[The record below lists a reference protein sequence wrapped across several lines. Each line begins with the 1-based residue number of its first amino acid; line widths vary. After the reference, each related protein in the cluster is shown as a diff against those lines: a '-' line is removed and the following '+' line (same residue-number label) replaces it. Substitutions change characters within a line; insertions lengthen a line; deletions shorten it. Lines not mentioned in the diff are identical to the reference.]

1 MEERKEVVCKMVS
14 LGMSTDKALRIAK
27 IPRSSYYYRSTG
39 GRKGKEPSTHTL
51 KNGQLVSN
59 EQLVN
64 EMNDILG
71 VDFIDYGYARTT
83 KALVAKG
90 YLVNKKKIYRL
101 MKINHLLLK
110 KRKATIKKNYVSDFV
125 PLCTAP
131 FQVMEIDIK
140 YVFIHGLRKN
150 AYLITI
156 FDVFSRA
163 ALAWSLDLD
172 MKASRVVN
180 LVNQLLQNW
189 LIPWNVDPKLTKV
202 SIRTDNGSQFIASLF
217 REHLKSADIA
227 NEYIQPATPQQN
239 GHIESFH
246 ATLTKLVCNSYFFDD
261 LSSANNVL
269 HRFFHSYNNVRI
281 MEAILFKTP
290 YEFLNLWKSGRITAQ
305 TENKKVIY
313 FFREETTSQKPVAS
327 SPEYA
332 WGNDKIIPN
341 SSNFVTID

>member
-14 LGMSTDKALRIAK
+14 MGMRTDKALKIAE

-39 GRKGKEPSTHTL
+39 VRKGKEPSAYTL
-51 KNGQLVSN
+51 KNGQMVSN

-71 VDFIDYGYARTT
+71 IDFIDYGYARTT
-83 KALVAKG
+83 KALVEKG
-90 YLVNKKKIYRL
+90 YHVNKKKIYRL

-110 KRKATIKKNYVSDFV
+110 KKKAAVKKNYVSDFV

-140 YVFIHGLRKN
+140 YVYVHGLRKN

-156 FDVFSRA
+156 LDVFSRA
-163 ALAWSLDLD
+163 ALVWGLGLD

-180 LVNQLLQNW
+180 LVNQLLQKW
-189 LIPWNVDPKLTKV
+189 LIPWDIDPKQTKV
-202 SIRTDNGSQFIASLF
+202 SIRTDNGSQFIAALF
-217 REHLKSADIA
+217 RQHLKEADIT

-246 ATLTKLVCNSYFFDD
+246 ATLTKLVCNKYCFDD
-261 LSSANNVL
+261 LNSALIVF
-269 HRFFHSYNNVRI
+269 HKFFDVYNNVRI
-281 MEAILFKTP
+281 MEAILYKTP
-290 YEFLNLWKSGRITAQ
+290 SVFLKLWKEGSIDAK
-305 TENKKVIY
+305 TENKKVSY
-313 FFREETTSQKPVAS
+313 FFREETTSHKPVAS
-327 SPEYA
+327 SSEYS
-332 WGNDKIIPN
+332 WGKDKIMPY
-341 SSNFVTID
+341 SNNIVTII

>member
-1 MEERKEVVCKMVS
+1 MEDRKEVVCKMVG
-14 LGMSTDKALRIAK
+14 LGMRTSTALAMAE
-27 IPRSSYYYRSTG
+27 IPRSSYYYRSKG
-39 GRKGKEPSTHTL
+39 VRKGKEPSTHTL

-83 KALVAKG
+83 RALAGKG
-90 YLVNKKKIYRL
+90 YHVNKKKIYRL

-110 KRKATIKKNYVSDFV
+110 RRKAVIKKNYVSNFV

-140 YVFIHGLRKN
+140 YVFIPGLRKN

-163 ALAWSLDLD
+163 ALVWSIDLD
-172 MKASRVVN
+172 MKASRVIN
-180 LVNQLLQNW
+180 LVDQLLQKW
-189 LIPWNVDPKLTKV
+189 LIPWNIDPKQTKV
-202 SIRTDNGSQFIASLF
+202 SIRTDNGSQFAAALF
-217 REHLKSADIA
+217 RQHLKEADIT

-246 ATLTKLVCNSYFFDD
+246 ATLTKLVCNKYCFDD
-261 LSSANNVL
+261 LNHAINVF
-269 HRFFHSYNNVRI
+269 HKFFDVYNNIRI
-281 MEAILFKTP
+281 MESILYKTP
-290 YEFLNLWKSGRITAQ
+290 SAFLNLWKEGRIDAKI
-305 TENKKVIY
+305 ENKKVIY
-313 FFREETTSQKPVAS
+313 FFREETTSHKPVAS
-327 SPEYA
+327 SSEYS
-332 WGNDKIIPN
+332 WGKNKIMPY
-341 SSNFVTID
+341 STNFANTV

>member
-1 MEERKEVVCKMVS
+1 MEECKEVVCKMVN
-14 LGMSTDKALRIAK
+14 LGMRTDKALKIAK

-51 KNGQLVSN
+51 KNGQPVSN

-71 VDFIDYGYARTT
+71 EDFIDYGYARTT
-83 KALVAKG
+83 KALAEKG
-90 YLVNKKKIYRL
+90 YHVNKKKIYRL

-110 KRKATIKKNYVSDFV
+110 KKKAAVKKNYVSDFK

-140 YVFIHGLRKN
+140 YVYIDGLHKN

-156 FDVFSRA
+156 FDVFSRT
-163 ALAWSLDLD
+163 ALVWSLDLD
-172 MKASRVVN
+172 MKASRVVT
-180 LVNQLLQNW
+180 LVNQLIQEW
-189 LIPWNVDPKLTKV
+189 LIPWNIDPKQTKV
-202 SIRTDNGSQFIASLF
+202 SIRTDNGSQFVATLF
-217 REHLKSADIA
+217 REHLKSVDIT

-246 ATLTKLVCNSYFFDD
+246 ATLTKLVCNKYCFDD
-261 LSSANNVL
+261 LSNAINVL
-269 HRFFHSYNNVRI
+269 RKFFHTYNNLRI
-281 MEAILFKTP
+281 MEAILYKTP
-290 YEFLNLWKSGRITAQ
+290 SDFLKLWKEGKINAKI
-305 TENKKVIY
+305 ENKKVIY
-313 FFREETTSQKPVAS
+313 FFREETTSQQPVAS
-327 SPEYA
+327 SSEYS
-332 WGNDKIIPN
+332 WGIDKIMPN

>member
-1 MEERKEVVCKMVS
+1 M
-14 LGMSTDKALRIAK
+14 
-27 IPRSSYYYRSTG
+27 
-39 GRKGKEPSTHTL
+39 
-51 KNGQLVSN
+51 
-59 EQLVN
+59 
-64 EMNDILG
+64 
-71 VDFIDYGYARTT
+71 ARTT

-90 YLVNKKKIYRL
+90 YHVNKKKIYRL

-110 KRKATIKKNYVSDFV
+110 KRKAPIKKNYVSDFV
-125 PLCTAP
+125 PLCTEP

-163 ALAWSLDLD
+163 ALAWSIDLD
-172 MKASRVVN
+172 MKAARVVC

-189 LIPWNVDPKLTKV
+189 LIPWNIDPKLTKV

-217 REHLKSADIA
+217 REHLKSADIS

-246 ATLTKLVCNSYFFDD
+246 ATLTKLVCNKYCFDD
-261 LSSANNVL
+261 LNQTINVFQK
-269 HRFFHSYNNVRI
+269 FFHVYNNIRI
-281 MEAILFKTP
+281 MEAILYKTP
-290 YEFLNLWKSGRITAQ
+290 SAFLKLWKDGAIIAK

-313 FFREETTSQKPVAS
+313 FFREETTSQKPVDS
-327 SPEYA
+327 SSEYS
-332 WGNDKIIPN
+332 WGNDKIMPISP
-341 SSNFVTID
+341 NFVINV

>member
-14 LGMSTDKALRIAK
+14 LGMRTDKALRIAK

-59 EQLVN
+59 EQVVS

-83 KALVAKG
+83 KALVEKG
-90 YLVNKKKIYRL
+90 YHVNKKKIYRL

-110 KRKATIKKNYVSDFV
+110 KRKAAIKKSYVSDFI

-163 ALAWSLDLD
+163 ALVWSLDLD
-172 MKASRVVN
+172 MKASRVVY
-180 LVNQLLQNW
+180 LVNQLLQKW
-189 LIPWNVDPKLTKV
+189 LIPWNIDPKQTKV
-202 SIRTDNGSQFIASLF
+202 TIRTDNGSQFIASLF
-217 REHLKSADIA
+217 REHLKTADIT

-246 ATLTKLVCNSYFFDD
+246 ATLTKLVCNKYCFDD
-261 LSSANNVL
+261 LSHALNVF
-269 HRFFHSYNNVRI
+269 HKFFDVYNNIRI
-281 MEAILFKTP
+281 MESILHKTP
-290 YEFLNLWKSGRITAQ
+290 YVFLMLWKERRIDAKI
-305 TENKKVIY
+305 ENKKVIY

-327 SPEYA
+327 SSEYL
-332 WGNDKIIPN
+332 WGKNKIMPLTD
-341 SSNFVTID
+341 NFVTIV